1 MICILAADCPLFP
14 KRYLKASKYGMGL
27 MDIGIGLFV
36 CVSSAQN
43 QIYSRRGPSVYVLIF
58 GLLRLLILP
67 LVNYSVAIE
76 EYGRHWNASFTLYF
90 SHLFA
95 FLEAKKLSLLNAT
108 ILSAIRHV
116 LILHFISK
124 YSNYAP
130 TIIRDNWPGIISIT
144 GFVFLNHCCSLITKY
159 VLECKHEFT
168 YKAVVCISVVI
179 MFLRFVIR
187 SEIDRGFC
195 NITYCAHI
203 IFIALFYFMVTQ
215 WQFKSISTDN
225 LYIIIPRK
233 MMLILFA
240 ISNIT
245 TGLLN
250 LFFQISNRVNT
261 VLDTIV
267 FLGTY
272 CGFNL
277 IITHL
282 ICFILKR
289 I

>member
-36 CVSSAQN
+36 FVSSAQN

-67 LVNYSVAIE
+67 LVNYSVAIV
-76 EYGRHWNASFTLYF
+76 EY
-90 SHLFA
+90 
-95 FLEAKKLSLLNAT
+95 EAKKLSLLNAT

-203 IFIALFYFMVTQ
+203 IFITLFYFMVTQ